1 MDARTSTGPAG
12 ARLNGNGVSDGR
24 YVLPHLIDVATLAE
38 HLGLTERTIRRKVA
52 QGEIPYYKVGNSIRF
67 DPVEIGASLE
77 ASRVAVHPAG
87 GDPSTQPNRPGVR
100 CGESTGD
107 NGTRP

>member
-1 MDARTSTGPAG
+1 MHDRTAAKPAG
-12 ARLNGNGVSDGR
+12 ARLKGNGVAHGR

-52 QGEIPYYKVGNSIRF
+52 QGEIPYYRLGNSIRF
-67 DPVEIGASLE
+67 DPAEVWAELE
-77 ASRVAVHPAG
+77 ASRVANNRAG
-87 GDPSTQPNRPGVR
+87 VQ
-100 CGESTGD
+100 

>member
-1 MDARTSTGPAG
+1 MHDRAAAKPAG
-12 ARLNGNGVSDGR
+12 ARLNGNGVSHGR

-52 QGEIPYYKVGNSIRF
+52 QGELPYYRLGNSIRF
-67 DPVEIGASLE
+67 DPVEIGAALE
-77 ASRVAVHPAG
+77 VSRVASH
-87 GDPSTQPNRPGVR
+87 R
-100 CGESTGD
+100 TGAQ